1 MSAIG
6 DPSLWRDQVVTA
18 YDVVHAGVM
27 AVWPS
32 CRASIDTVPTVA
44 RTKDATRHKKSARR
58 RLEDPITRNL
68 VRHLRLVPTLRGRF
82 HIVSQYELIAGD
94 LTQDPDPV
102 GYVDVGILFSVGL
115 DEVCLLIECKRL
127 NVNGAS
133 LAADYVSKGMMRF
146 VTGKYGPDLP
156 IAAMVGYV
164 MDGQV
169 PKASDSVIKQIRSHL
184 AALRCAESSISLVA
198 PGQFSTSHARKP
210 LNLELRHQLLSALG

>member
-6 DPSLWRDQVVTA
+6 DPSLWRDQVITA

-32 CRASIDTVPTVA
+32 CRVSIDSVRVVA
-44 RTKDATRHKKSARR
+44 HTKDATRRKKSARR

-94 LTQDPDPV
+94 LNQDPDPV

-115 DEVCLLIECKRL
+115 DEVCLFIECKRL

-156 IAAMVGYV
+156 VAAMIGYV

-184 AALRCAESSISLVA
+184 AALCCAESSISFVA
-198 PGQFSTSHARKP
+198 PGQFSTSHTRKP
-210 LNLELRHQLLSALG
+210 LDIELRHQLLSALG